1 MEMTIRAIAFGA
13 GLLLAPSAAT
23 SLFAQG
29 ATPPQPPAVIVAL
42 AGETDLAERR
52 EFLGRVQAAE
62 KVGVRARVTGFL
74 EQRLFTEGQ
83 PVKKGETL
91 FVIDRAP
98 FQAEL
103 DQAKANLAAAQAVLK
118 NAEVQLQRGDEL
130 LRKGTI
136 SQAMMDERIAAEGK
150 AKGDVLQAEAA
161 VREKEINLSWTDIVS
176 PIDGRIGPAKV
187 TPGNLVGPDT
197 GVLATIVG
205 SDPIYVTFPVTQREL
220 LAFQE
225 RPGDAEVKTSLA
237 LATGEIY
244 PELGKFSLLDV
255 EANQSTDSVTVRV
268 EFPNPKGTLVDGASV
283 RVVLDIG
290 AAVKQVTIPQAAIAI
305 DQQGPFVL
313 VVGAGDTVE
322 VRRIELG
329 QYRKGLAVVL
339 KGLAPG
345 DRVIVEGQQRAR
357 PGQPVTPAVLPSV
370 IRS

>member
-1 MEMTIRAIAFGA
+1 MTIRVIAMGA
-13 GLLLAPSAAT
+13 GILVALAVASPS
-23 SLFAQG
+23 LAQT
-29 ATPPQPPAVIVAL
+29 APTAQPPAVIVSL

-74 EQRLFTEGQ
+74 DERRFTEGQ
-83 PVKKGETL
+83 PVKKGEVL
-91 FVIDRAP
+91 FVIDKAP

-103 DQAKANLAAAQAVLK
+103 DQANANAAAAQAILK
-118 NAEVQLQRGDEL
+118 NAQMQLDRGREL
-130 LRKGTI
+130 LGKGTI

-161 VREKEINLSWTDIVS
+161 VRQKEINLSWTDITS

-187 TPGNLVGPDT
+187 TVGNLVGPET
-197 GVLATIVG
+197 GVLATIVA

-220 LAFQE
+220 LAFQD
-225 RPGDAEVKTSLA
+225 RAANTQVKTSLV

-244 PELGKFSLLDV
+244 PESGRISLLDV
-255 EANQSTDSVTVRV
+255 EANQTTDSVTVRA

-290 AAVKQVTIPQAAIAI
+290 APEKQVTIPQSAIAI

-313 VVGAGDTVE
+313 VVGAGDVVE

-329 QYRKGLAVVL
+329 QYRQGLAVVL
-339 KGLAPG
+339 KGIGPG

>member
-1 MEMTIRAIAFGA
+1 MLAALAAESP
-13 GLLLAPSAAT
+13 LLGQAA
-23 SLFAQG
+23 SPA
-29 ATPPQPPAVIVAL
+29 QPPAVIVSL

-74 EQRLFTEGQ
+74 EERRFTEGQ

-91 FVIDRAP
+91 FVIDKAP

-103 DQAKANLAAAQAVLK
+103 DQAKANLAAAAAVLK
-118 NAEVQLQRGDEL
+118 NAQMQLQRGDEL

-136 SQAMMDERIAAEGK
+136 SQAMMDDRIAAEGK

-161 VREKEINLSWTDIVS
+161 VRQKEINLSWTDIVS

-187 TPGNLVGPDT
+187 TQGNLVGPET
-197 GVLATIVG
+197 GVLATIVA
-205 SDPIYVTFPVTQREL
+205 SNPIYVTFPVTQREL
-220 LAFQE
+220 LAFQD
-225 RPGDAEVKTSLA
+225 RAAGTEVKTSLV
-237 LATGEIY
+237 LATGETY
-244 PELGKFSLLDV
+244 PEAGKISLLDV
-255 EANQSTDSVTVRV
+255 EANQTTDSVTVRA

-290 AAVKQVTIPQAAIAI
+290 APVKQVTIPQSAIAI

-313 VVGAGDTVE
+313 VVGAGDKVE

-329 QYRKGLAVVL
+329 QYRQGLAVVL
-339 KGLAPG
+339 KGLAAG
-345 DRVIVEGQQRAR
+345 ERVIVEGQQRAR

-370 IRS
+370 IRT

>member
-1 MEMTIRAIAFGA
+1 MTGRAFALGA
-13 GLLLAPSAAT
+13 ALAMA
-23 SLFAQG
+23 LFATAPALAQTG
-29 ATPPQPPAVIVAL
+29 APAQPPAVIVAL

-74 EQRLFTEGQ
+74 ERRLFTEGQ
-83 PVKKGETL
+83 PVKTGETL
-91 FVIDRAP
+91 FVIDKAP

-118 NAEVQLQRGDEL
+118 NAEMQLQRGDEL
-130 LRKGTI
+130 LKKGTI
-136 SQAMMDERIAAEGK
+136 SQAMMDDRIAAEGK

-161 VREKEINLSWTDIVS
+161 VRQKEINLSWTDIVS

-187 TPGNLVGPDT
+187 TPGNLVGPET
-197 GVLATIVG
+197 GVLATIVS
-205 SDPIYVTFPVTQREL
+205 SDPVYVTFPVTQREL
-220 LAFQE
+220 LAFE
-225 RPGDAEVKTSLA
+225 AREGDREVKTSLV
-237 LATGEIY
+237 LATGQVY
-244 PELGKFSLLDV
+244 PEPGKFSLLDV
-255 EANQSTDSVTVRV
+255 EANQTTDSVTVRA

-290 AAVKQVTIPQAAIAI
+290 TPVKQVTIPQSAIAI

-313 VVGAGDTVE
+313 VVGAGDKVE

-329 QYRKGLAVVL
+329 QYRQGLAVVL

-357 PGQPVTPAVLPSV
+357 PGQTVTPAVLPSV